1 MMLDDNLKRFVAENR
16 RGVLTTFR
24 RDGAA
29 QMSIVT
35 CGPYQDGVAFTTTED
50 RAKLRNLR
58 RNPRCTLLVAR
69 ENWSAYIV
77 LQGSARIFSAGNADP
92 EELRLT
98 LQDVF
103 RTAAAQE
110 HPNWPE
116 YDQAMREQQRSAIIV
131 APEQIY
137 GGNVS

>member
-1 MMLDDNLKRFVAENR
+1 MLDDNLKRFVAENR

-35 CGPYQDGVAFTTTED
+35 CGPYRDGVAFTTTED

-77 LQGSARIFSAGNADP
+77 LQGSARIFSAGNTDA

-110 HPNWPE
+110 HPNWAE
-116 YDQAMREQQRSAIIV
+116 YDQAMQEQQRSAIIV

>member
-1 MMLDDNLKRFVAENR
+1 MRDDTWKGFVAENR

-35 CGPYQDGVAFTTTED
+35 VGPYREGVAFTTTED
-50 RAKLRNLR
+50 RAKLHNLR
-58 RNPRCTLLVAR
+58 RRPQCSLLVAR

-77 LQGSARIFSAGNADP
+77 LQGAAQVFSAGNADG
-92 EELRLT
+92 EELRLM
-98 LQDVF
+98 LREVF
-103 RTAAAQE
+103 RTAAGIE
-110 HPNWPE
+110 HPDWAE
-116 YDQAMREQQRSAIIV
+116 YDRAMVAQRRSAILV
-131 APEQIY
+131 VPEQIY